1 MIISFR
7 YISVFKLE
15 TLILCLMLI
24 SYFLVAATNAQ
35 NSFLLPG
42 DVNNNG
48 SQSNQRI
55 QMGGVQLIPSRLPTG
70 ELALVLPH
78 SSNLPFFPQSTP
90 ASAIQI
96 GASST
101 SSRQSAFTAVISSHQ
116 KVVNPL
122 LSPADTLSSDSNT
135 SDEDNLNKT
144 PARRPSPQQ
153 PHISSTTTISPESL
167 KATPLIY
174 PSGYKEEGTK
184 IYGFH
189 QNQEDVPKVGN
200 SNLSTSLWV
209 ESVQKSRKRQ
219 CEEDSFLDE
228 ERKKAKVSSTAD
240 FEKDE
245 GDVDRENV
253 EDKADNNQQ
262 QQNSSEMWRPW

>member
-1 MIISFR
+1 M
-7 YISVFKLE
+7 
-15 TLILCLMLI
+15 CLTTI
-24 SYFLVAATNAQ
+24 FYFVVAGTSTPN
-35 NSFLLPG
+35 NFLLPG

-78 SSNLPFFPQSTP
+78 SSNLPFFPQSNP
-90 ASAIQI
+90 ASSIQI
-96 GASST
+96 GPTST

-116 KVVNPL
+116 KVINPL

-167 KATPLIY
+167 KASVTY
-174 PSGYKEEGTK
+174 PPGYKEEGTQ

-189 QNQEDVPKVGN
+189 HNQEEIPKVNN

-219 CEEDSFLDE
+219 CDDDNSVDE
-228 ERKKAKVSSTAD
+228 ERKKAKVSSTND
-240 FEKDE
+240 FEKGE
-245 GDVDRENV
+245 VEVDRENIELV
-253 EDKADNNQQ
+253 NRHENQQ
-262 QQNSSEMWRPW
+262 QQQSSSEMWRPW